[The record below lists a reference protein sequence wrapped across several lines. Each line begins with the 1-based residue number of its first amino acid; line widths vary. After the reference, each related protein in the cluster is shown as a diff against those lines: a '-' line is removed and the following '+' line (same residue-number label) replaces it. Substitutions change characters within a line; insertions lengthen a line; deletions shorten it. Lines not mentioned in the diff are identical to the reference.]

1 MDRGVEL
8 VRAAIDESGGR
19 CGCGGQ
25 RVEVARVAMVGGVV
39 QSDRG
44 CQGVG
49 VVGLVI
55 LVKGLG

>member
-1 MDRGVEL
+1 MVVVVRKSRWL
-8 VRAAIDESGGR
+8 VG
-19 CGCGGQ
+19 
-25 RVEVARVAMVGGVV
+25 VAMVGGVV